1 MKKNEPQ
8 GLVMVYYG
16 DGKGK
21 TTAALGLAM
30 RALGR
35 GLNVAVLQFIKGEPG
50 VGKGITWATGERIF
64 AAAFAKFKVQ
74 SSKFKR
80 EAKLGNFIIKVL
92 GEGFVKIQ
100 GDRRPFEEHREAAVK
115 GLRYAEELLREG
127 EFQVVI
133 LDEALRAVEEKLFT
147 AKDLMKVLRSRKKSV
162 HVALTG
168 HHVSKEILKTADLVT
183 EMRKVKH
190 PYDRGIFAKIG
201 LDF

>member
-74 SSKFKR
+74 SS
-80 EAKLGNFIIKVL
+80 NV
-92 GEGFVKIQ
+92 
-100 GDRRPFEEHREAAVK
+100 RRNW
-115 GLRYAEELLREG
+115 
-127 EFQVVI
+127 
-133 LDEALRAVEEKLFT
+133 
-147 AKDLMKVLRSRKKSV
+147 
-162 HVALTG
+162 
-168 HHVSKEILKTADLVT
+168 EILLLK
-183 EMRKVKH
+183 
-190 PYDRGIFAKIG
+190 Y
-201 LDF
+201 